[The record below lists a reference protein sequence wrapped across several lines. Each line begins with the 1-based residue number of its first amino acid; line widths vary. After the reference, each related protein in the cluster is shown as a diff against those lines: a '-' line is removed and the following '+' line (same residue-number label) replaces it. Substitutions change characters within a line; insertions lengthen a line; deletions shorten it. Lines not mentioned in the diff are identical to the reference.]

1 MYGQEFEFFD
11 LLDIFKNR
19 QEVEGGTGE
28 CVAVYDYTDF
38 NMRWIEPPIPIYYVS
53 TLDENGNSNVA
64 PISLGTCCWGEH
76 PWGRHYY
83 TLGVQHS
90 RNTNRNLKLNKE
102 CVISYANARQLRES
116 TIACCPLP
124 YGISEMDVAN
134 FTPLPSKKVK
144 PAGIKECISNMEAR
158 VIDQVEVSNTTIF
171 VVEIVGMSVDKE
183 ALDRD
188 RHSKYQLGIGGTD
201 LVFEMSLTG
210 SPARMNYGLIDQN
223 KILPCP
229 STIGD
234 EKEWKG
240 TFESWMASELH
251 RGRITKKEYKKLL
264 LLNKNWIRN
273 ADPVGN
279 GEVKKELTELLKEMI
294 WRPIKDNDYVRKN
307 DVQARKEHNY
317 VRNSVG
323 YYDFTHELMEV
334 TGKDAAKFLDRML
347 VGGVSKIKTTQAKY
361 MTMLNKD
368 GVIIDDVIVFRPE
381 EDKYWVST
389 LKIDK
394 MFLWF

>member
-1 MYGQEFEFFD
+1 
-11 LLDIFKNR
+11 
-19 QEVEGGTGE
+19 
-28 CVAVYDYTDF
+28 
-38 NMRWIEPPIPIYYVS
+38 
-53 TLDENGNSNVA
+53 
-64 PISLGTCCWGEH
+64 
-76 PWGRHYY
+76 
-83 TLGVQHS
+83 
-90 RNTNRNLKLNKE
+90 
-102 CVISYANARQLRES
+102 
-116 TIACCPLP
+116 
-124 YGISEMDVAN
+124 MDVAN

-251 RGRITKKEYKKLL
+251 RGRITKKSTRNSCSSTRIGFAMLILLGTEKL
-264 LLNKNWIRN
+264 
-273 ADPVGN
+273 
-279 GEVKKELTELLKEMI
+279 
-294 WRPIKDNDYVRKN
+294 RKN
-307 DVQARKEHNY
+307 
-317 VRNSVG
+317 
-323 YYDFTHELMEV
+323 
-334 TGKDAAKFLDRML
+334 
-347 VGGVSKIKTTQAKY
+347 
-361 MTMLNKD
+361 
-368 GVIIDDVIVFRPE
+368 
-381 EDKYWVST
+381 
-389 LKIDK
+389 
-394 MFLWF
+394 